1 LSQTTRHSVKPD
13 EKLPSPS
20 IGAYKNPLAIHA
32 RTKKIEQGEE
42 LSLRERERER
52 EKAIVKREI
61 EREKRDQSV

>member
-52 EKAIVKREI
+52 ERE
-61 EREKRDQSV
+61 QL